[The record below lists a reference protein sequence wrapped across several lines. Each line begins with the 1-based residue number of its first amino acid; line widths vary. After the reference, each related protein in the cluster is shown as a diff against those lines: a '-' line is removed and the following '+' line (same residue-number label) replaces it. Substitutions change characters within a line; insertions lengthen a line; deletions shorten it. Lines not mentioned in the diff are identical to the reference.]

1 MEARPG
7 RLGKRSPRTG
17 TGTPGV
23 WSGVAQPIVIGCPG
37 GGGGGSPLG
46 GFVSW
51 DGRGRKPENVFKKKK
66 AARKSQRQFTGGRS
80 LEYCHI
86 GARKAKGCLEGG
98 MEGCVY
104 FLFGTRFRP
113 EWNPEILGGLVE
125 LGGGKLGEVGGDV
138 GGERGWCLGG
148 GRRRRGKLE
157 EREKFLSSLSVV
169 SQCSLGLFC
178 RFPLINC
185 AWAGL

>member
-1 MEARPG
+1 MGGGENRKTSSRKKKRQENPKDNSREGGVLNIAILGLERRKRLPRRGAG
-7 RLGKRSPRTG
+7 RL
-17 TGTPGV
+17 
-23 WSGVAQPIVIGCPG
+23 
-37 GGGGGSPLG
+37 
-46 GFVSW
+46 
-51 DGRGRKPENVFKKKK
+51 
-66 AARKSQRQFTGGRS
+66 
-80 LEYCHI
+80 LE
-86 GARKAKGCLEGG
+86 
-98 MEGCVY
+98 VY
-104 FLFGTRFRP
+104 FLFGTRFRS